1 MSVKKENWG
10 SKIGLVLAMA
20 GNAIGFGNFLR
31 FPIQAIENGGGAFII
46 PYLVCFVLMG
56 IPLLFVEWTIG
67 RYGGKF
73 GFHSTPFI
81 MNKMGR
87 KVIWR
92 YIGVF
97 GIFSNLVI
105 ASYYCYIESW
115 TLSYVYHSIIGT
127 FRDLSQH
134 EVAALF
140 NDYHNTNTTLSG
152 IPYENILFYLLC
164 LAINIYILSKGLRG
178 GIE

>member
-1 MSVKKENWG
+1 
-10 SKIGLVLAMA
+10 MA

-46 PYLVCFVLMG
+46 PYLVCFILMG

-87 KVIWR
+87 RYYGDILGFLAFFPIW
-92 YIGVF
+92 
-97 GIFSNLVI
+97 
-105 ASYYCYIESW
+105 
-115 TLSYVYHSIIGT
+115 
-127 FRDLSQH
+127 
-134 EVAALF
+134 
-140 NDYHNTNTTLSG
+140 
-152 IPYENILFYLLC
+152 
-164 LAINIYILSKGLRG
+164 
-178 GIE
+178 